1 MQDPHG
7 MPSQGEPPMA
17 EDTGRLPSEITHRI
31 PAPPTPEHILPGPE
45 QTQLANALCE
55 QHEHLDEA
63 ERELAQIVHDA
74 HDSEMRCE
82 DKFRSNEEARQHTFL
97 DNEAQRDAKT

>member
-1 MQDPHG
+1 

-17 EDTGRLPSEITHRI
+17 EDTGCPPSEIAHRV
-31 PAPPTPEHILPGPE
+31 PAPPMPEHILPGPE
-45 QTQLANALCE
+45 QTQLANALHE

-63 ERELAQIVHDA
+63 ECELAQIVHDA

-82 DKFRSNEEARQHTFL
+82 DEFRSNEEAQQHTFL
-97 DNEAQRDAKT
+97 DNEAQRDAET